1 MSNVERLDDA
11 AVRERMTQ
19 LDGWEL
25 TGGQLHRQLE
35 FEDFVQAFGFM
46 TSVALAAER
55 MNHHPDWSNVYNRID
70 IRLSSHD
77 VGGISERDF
86 RLARVIDALFAGRGR
101 AASP

>member
-1 MSNVERLDDA
+1 MSNLERMDDA
-11 AVRERMTQ
+11 AVRNQLTQ
-19 LDGWEL
+19 LAGWEL
-25 TGGQLHRQLE
+25 SDGQLNRHFE

-55 MNHHPDWSNVYNRID
+55 MNHHPDWSNVYNRVD

-86 RLARVIDALFAGRGR
+86 RLARRIDVLFAGRR
-101 AASP
+101 Q